1 MDAESLAHRWWLHDL
16 DAWDEVEEILD
27 AAESVP
33 ALIRSLATTAPPGA
47 LSYIGVAV
55 LETIAMHADLDG
67 RPDTAIDDLL
77 AADLDGPTVFEILAG
92 PYPDFLERWQVR
104 RRFADRF
111 TAAQLEALS
120 NWGARVNQR
129 LVLDGEGTRLL
140 EQSEWFSD

>member
-1 MDAESLAHRWWLHDL
+1 MDAASLARRWWLHDL

-27 AAESVP
+27 AAEAVP

-55 LETIAMHADLDG
+55 LESIAMQADFDG

-77 AADLDGPTVFEILAG
+77 AADLDAPTVFEILAG

-111 TAAQLEALS
+111 TAAQLEVLYD
-120 NWGARVNQR
+120 WGGRVNR
-129 LVLDGEGTRLL
+129 RVVLDGEGSRLL
-140 EQSEWFSD
+140 EQSEWFSG